1 MSVLEPESREVF
13 SIRIFKVYEGYRW
26 ANTYEIQSADSSTY
40 QTLRQAAQV
49 IALREKVPLMAPA
62 RIYKATISTY
72 VPDSRPYD
80 PNSFTTINLDLS
92 GDTGFTVN
100 TLPLNVCVF
109 ARKNTQT
116 GRPGKAFY
124 RGFLAETDVS
134 WGGDRFTISPQR
146 VTQIEQTLNAML
158 ADLLALGFKMVLAR
172 GRLFPDNVRDVL
184 GMVVTNRA
192 SSKKLDNR
200 YFDMKTR

>member
-1 MSVLEPESREVF
+1 MTVLNPESQEVF
-13 SIRIFKVYEGYRW
+13 SIRVFKVYEGYRW
-26 ANTYEIQSADSSTY
+26 ANTYEIQATDPVSY
-40 QTLRQAAQV
+40 QTLRQAAHT
-49 IALREKVPLMAPA
+49 IALRERGPLAAPM

-72 VPDSRPYD
+72 VPDSRPYNPD
-80 PNSFTTINLDLS
+80 TFTTVNLDLP
-92 GDTGFTVN
+92 GETGFTVN
-100 TLPLNVCVF
+100 TLPLNTCVF
-109 ARKNTQT
+109 VRKNTLT

-124 RGFLAETDVS
+124 RGFLSETDVS

-146 VTQIEQTLNAML
+146 VTQIEQVLNAML
-158 ADLLALGFKMVLAR
+158 ADLLSLGFRMVLAR
-172 GRLFPDNVRDVL
+172 GRMFPDNVRDVL

>member
-1 MSVLEPESREVF
+1 MSVLEPEPQEVF
-13 SIRIFKVYEGYRW
+13 SIRVFKVYEGYRW
-26 ANTYEIQSADSSTY
+26 ANTYEIKATDSVSY

-72 VPDSRPYD
+72 VPDSRPYNPD
-80 PNSFTTINLDLS
+80 TFTTVNLDLS
-92 GDTGFTVN
+92 GDAGFTVN
-100 TLPLNVCVF
+100 TLPLNTCVF
-109 ARKNTQT
+109 VRKNTLT
-116 GRPGKAFY
+116 GRPGKVFY
-124 RGFLAETDVS
+124 RGFLSETDVS

-146 VTQIEQTLNAML
+146 VTQIEQVLNAML
-158 ADLLALGFKMVLAR
+158 ADLLAIGFKMVLAR
-172 GRLFPDNVRDVL
+172 GRVFPENVRDVL